1 MTLDEYMTT
10 DDHNA
15 FWRLSSG
22 EHQNLLDEAIERMD
36 EARRL
41 LAGALLPRDHGV
53 YWCARDVD
61 QANID
66 KALGLLVANGSF
78 NLPRLEDK

>member
-10 DDHNA
+10 DDNNA
-15 FWRLSSG
+15 FRRLSSSD
-22 EHQNLLDEAIERMD
+22 HQNLLDEAIDRMG
-36 EARRL
+36 EARTL

-61 QANID
+61 QIAID
-66 KALGLLVANGSF
+66 KALGVLAVRCAS
-78 NLPRLEDK
+78 